1 MELLVQVNVGIVPL
15 RWLLIPGEG
24 PKGLVIT
31 NRSGD
36 SKQ

>member
-15 RWLLIPGEG
+15 RWLLIPGDG
-24 PKGLVIT
+24 AKGLVMT
-31 NRSGD
+31 NRSGN